1 MSSYTLDAYIPVVIL
16 LSIGLIAFVGAV
28 FVAKVIRPHN
38 PTALKE
44 QAYECGEDPVG
55 EAWSNF
61 NVRFYVVSLIFIIFD
76 VEGALLFPV
85 AAIYKRFVE
94 IGEGGVLL
102 GSLLIFVSVLVVGI
116 VYCWSKGDLDW
127 VKSFKLD
134 DEELKEMNAA
144 RDPR

>member
-1 MSSYTLDAYIPVVIL
+1 
-16 LSIGLIAFVGAV
+16 
-28 FVAKVIRPHN
+28 
-38 PTALKE
+38 
-44 QAYECGEDPVG
+44 
-55 EAWSNF
+55 
-61 NVRFYVVSLIFIIFD
+61 
-76 VEGALLFPV
+76 V